1 MVAYAIET
9 KGLTKVFDGLTAVDH
24 LDLRVD
30 SGEIFGF
37 LGPNGAGKTTTIKM
51 MLGLT
56 TPTAGRVRFDGLD
69 IAKHGPEIKAR
80 VGYLPE
86 KVAFY
91 PNLTAA
97 QTLAFFAELRG
108 ADPATCPSL
117 LEGVGLA
124 AFADARVGTFSRGM
138 VQLLGVAQALLGT
151 PQVLI
156 LDEPTAGL
164 DPRWTRTVKDRILAA
179 SESGTTVFFS
189 SHLLG
194 EVQEIADR
202 VAILNRGKLVAE
214 DTVEAL
220 SRQVSPEPRM
230 RLRLKED
237 PQKGAEAVRDM
248 PGVSEVEV
256 EEGELLVR
264 CSEEAKAKVVQRLAE
279 RGLEVVGLRTEE
291 SSLEEAFLALTEEGK
306 GAVR

>member
-1 MVAYAIET
+1 MGEYAIET
-9 KGLTKVFDGLTAVDH
+9 KGLTKVFDGLTAVDR
-24 LDLRVD
+24 LDLRVRKGD
-30 SGEIFGF
+30 IFGF

-56 TPTAGRVRFDGLD
+56 RPTAGHVRFDGLD
-69 IAKHGPEIKAR
+69 IAEQGPKIKAH

-91 PNLTAA
+91 PNLTAV
-97 QTLAFFAELRG
+97 QTLSFFAELRG
-108 ADPATCPSL
+108 ADPAACQAL
-117 LEGVGLA
+117 LKDVGLE

-189 SHLLG
+189 SHLLA

-220 SRQVSPEPRM
+220 GRRVSPESRM

-237 PQKGAEAVRDM
+237 PQKGAEAVRDV
-248 PGVSEVEV
+248 PGVSEAKVEG
-256 EEGELLVR
+256 GELLVR
-264 CSEEAKAKVVQRLAE
+264 CTEDAKARVVQRLAAA
-279 RGLEVVGLRTEE
+279 GLEVVGLRTEE